1 MSEYNLTPQEA
12 IVAIDN
18 NYPPSNYTILREALE
33 MAKEALKKQIP
44 KRAELIDRTYDEVR
58 NCPNCGNITSYL
70 GKEFYCKKC
79 GQKLEWSGLE

>member
-18 NYPPSNYTILREALE
+18 NYPPSNYTILCEALE

-44 KRAELIDRTYDEVR
+44 EKPIGNGLKA
-58 NCPNCGNITSYL
+58 CPNCNTILLHGITVGNC
-70 GKEFYCKKC
+70 CKHC
-79 GQKLEWSGLE
+79 GQKLDWGNLK